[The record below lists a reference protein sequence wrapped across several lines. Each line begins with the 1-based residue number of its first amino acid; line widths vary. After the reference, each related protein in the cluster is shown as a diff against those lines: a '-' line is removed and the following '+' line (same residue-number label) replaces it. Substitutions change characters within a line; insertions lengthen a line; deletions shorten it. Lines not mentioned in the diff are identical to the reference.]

1 MAKTIIPIG
10 PYHPLQ
16 EEPEFFELHVDGE
29 RVEKLDIHIG
39 YNHRGI
45 EKLAE
50 SKTFDQVVFLVE
62 RVCGIC
68 STSHPLASVNAM
80 EDLAGIQAPERALY
94 IRSVIG
100 ELERIHSHLLWL
112 GLAGHFL
119 GYNTVWMWAWR
130 YREPVL
136 DILEKITGNRNH
148 YAMMKVGGVRRDIN
162 NDDIPW
168 ILKTVDSLK
177 SILDMFKGAVMDDPV
192 LRARLKGVGVLTEEE
207 IISTGALGPTAR
219 ASGVDIDVRRDDPYA
234 AYDRVDWNVIVTEN
248 GDVFD
253 KVVVRILEMYESVR
267 IIEQCLKALPPGEF
281 DLRVKDLPP
290 GEGIG
295 RHEAPRGEVLHYIL
309 SDGSSRP
316 VRYKIRAPSYMNLPT
331 NCIAVR
337 GETVADATI
346 ILAAVDPCYC
356 CTERMAAVKDDNNRT
371 LLNSEDLLRLSREKT
386 TRVARELGV
395 EPESTIS
402 NFNKRFSVR

>member
-16 EEPEFFELHVDGE
+16 EEPEFFELHVEGE

-62 RVCGIC
+62 RICGIC
-68 STSHPLASVNAM
+68 STSHPIASVNAM
-80 EDLAGIQAPERALY
+80 EDLAGIRAPERALY
-94 IRSVIG
+94 IRTIIG
-100 ELERIHSHLLWL
+100 ELERLHSHLLWV

-119 GYNTVWMWAWR
+119 GYNTLWMWAWK
-130 YREPVL
+130 YREPIL
-136 DILEKITGNRNH
+136 DILEKVTGNRNH
-148 YAMMKVGGVRRDIN
+148 YAMMKVGGVRRNID

-168 ILKTVDSLK
+168 ILKTLDSLK
-177 SILDMFKGAVMDDPV
+177 PILDMFKGAALDDPV
-192 LRARLKGVGVLTEEE
+192 LHARLVGVGILTKED
-207 IISTGALGPTAR
+207 IIKTGALGPTAR

-234 AYDRVDWNVIVTEN
+234 AYDRVDWQVIVTEN

-253 KVVVRILEMYESVR
+253 KAVVRILEMYESMK
-267 IIEQCLKALPPGEF
+267 IIEQCLKDLPPGEF
-281 DLRVKDLPP
+281 DLRVKELPP

-295 RHEAPRGEVLHYIL
+295 RHEAPRGEVFHYIL
-309 SDGSSRP
+309 SDGSSCP
-316 VRYKIRAPSYMNLPT
+316 VRYKVRAPSYMNLPT
-331 NCIAVR
+331 NYIAVR
-337 GETVADATI
+337 GETVSDATI

-356 CTERMAAVKDDNNRT
+356 CTERMAVARDGT
-371 LLNSEDLLRLSREKT
+371 GTATLNSQDLLRLSREKT
-386 TRVARELGV
+386 LHVARELGV
-395 EPESTIS
+395 EPESTLR
-402 NFNKRFSVR
+402 KLKT